1 MDAARTLADASA
13 VQCSAVH
20 RSKRR
25 THASMYGPPTALV
38 QVAGDLQLEVVL
50 VLFGGDGGS
59 CEVDARLL

>member
-50 VLFGGDGGS
+50 VLFGGDG
-59 CEVDARLL
+59 CHVK